1 MRMPA
6 RSEVAPAADPLAA
19 AVPGWVLRFTLA
31 ALVVALVVIS
41 MSGQAHLAIA
51 SVGGLLLIVI
61 GAATVAAPGGSAAGM
76 LLLVVLGI
84 QIASGDGAIGTRV
97 IWLAA
102 LAVGVHLVAAVCSSV
117 PLYGRIPLRALRPA
131 AIRAAAALA
140 ALAVL
145 VLALKS

>member
-1 MRMPA
+1 MRTPA
-6 RSEVAPAADPLAA
+6 RSETESAVDPLAA

-31 ALVVALVVIS
+31 AAVVALVVIS

-84 QIASGDGAIGTRV
+84 QVASGDGAIGTRL

-102 LAVGVHLVAAVCSSV
+102 LTVGVHLLASVCSSV
-117 PLYGRIPLRALRPA
+117 PLYGQLQLRALRPA
-131 AIRAAAALA
+131 AVRAAAALA

-145 VLALKS
+145 VVALKA